1 MNIYIS
7 IGWALVGLAISVFG
21 SMIWKKNL
29 FNVTVCPKKESFK
42 DKDKFTETYGKD
54 VSFLGTMTM
63 ISSVI
68 GFGDG
73 KYLTAA
79 LAVNALAIIYFACEV
94 MHLSKR
100 FSKE

>member
-1 MNIYIS
+1 
-7 IGWALVGLAISVFG
+7 VGLAISVFG

-54 VSFLGTMTM
+54 VSFLGVLTMV
-63 ISSVI
+63 SALI
-68 GFGDG
+68 GFGDA

-79 LAVNALAIIYFACEV
+79 LAVNALAIVYFICEV
-94 MHLSKR
+94 FHLSKR